1 MTSDTRIK
9 ELEKNL
15 AELANIVSGLH
26 QGCWSSGEVDQKRV
40 RSLAKRTRTQADVPE
55 LSAPARSTV
64 GRRFR

>member
-1 MTSDTRIK
+1 MTSDKRIK

-15 AELANIVSGLH
+15 ADLANIVSGLH

-40 RSLAKRTRTQADVPE
+40 RSLAKRTRTQADVPM
-55 LSAPARSTV
+55 LPSPTTSTQ